1 METTVDAAT
10 MYPKVRNTD
19 IAAPIEGPKAFP
31 VKVTKDPVD
40 GVNRENCEMV
50 FVRKRMTTIAVKMV
64 KGAASPAPRTITVKP
79 KKKLIAGAM
88 LARVVA
94 TI

>member
-10 MYPKVRNTD
+10 TYPKIRNTD
-19 IAAPIEGPKAFP
+19 IAAPNEGPKDFP
-31 VKVTKDPVD
+31 VKVTNDPED

-50 FVRKRMTTIAVKMV
+50 FVRKRMATIAVKMV
-64 KGAASPAPRTITVKP
+64 KGAASPAPRTITLKP

>member
-10 MYPKVRNTD
+10 MYPKIKNTD
-19 IAAPIEGPKAFP
+19 VAAPIEGPKALP
-31 VKVTKDPVD
+31 AKVTNDPVE
-40 GVNRENCEMV
+40 GINRENCAMV

-88 LARVVA
+88 LARVAA

>member
-31 VKVTKDPVD
+31 VKVTNDPVD